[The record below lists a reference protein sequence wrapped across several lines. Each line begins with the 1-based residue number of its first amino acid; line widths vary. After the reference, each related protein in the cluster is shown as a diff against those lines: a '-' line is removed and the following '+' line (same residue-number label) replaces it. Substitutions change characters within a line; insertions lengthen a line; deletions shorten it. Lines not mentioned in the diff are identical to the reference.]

1 MLGMDKRIKDAKCS
15 ILKETCLRVKI
26 INEME
31 LLYVRYRKNV
41 NYYEKKPEPIIDK
54 QDIEYFAK
62 LKKEL
67 EEIEEENEKI
77 LDGLKKDYGIS
88 WEKIRVYYDDE
99 RFDLVNY
106 AALQDIDYM
115 KEYFARFLCSSPKDE
130 LQQEFCYLYK
140 DFIKYL

>member
-1 MLGMDKRIKDAKCS
+1 MLEMDKRIKDAKCS

-31 LLYVRYRKNV
+31 HLYVRYRKNV

-106 AALQDIDYM
+106 ATLQDIDYM

>member
-1 MLGMDKRIKDAKCS
+1 MLEMDKRIKDAKCS

-62 LKKEL
+62 LKKAL

-88 WEKIRVYYDDE
+88 WEKYVYITMMK
-99 RFDLVNY
+99 DL
-106 AALQDIDYM
+106 IW
-115 KEYFARFLCSSPKDE
+115 
-130 LQQEFCYLYK
+130 
-140 DFIKYL
+140 

>member
-106 AALQDIDYM
+106 ATLQDIDYM

>member
-1 MLGMDKRIKDAKCS
+1 MLEMDKRIKDARCS

-106 AALQDIDYM
+106 ATLQDIDYM